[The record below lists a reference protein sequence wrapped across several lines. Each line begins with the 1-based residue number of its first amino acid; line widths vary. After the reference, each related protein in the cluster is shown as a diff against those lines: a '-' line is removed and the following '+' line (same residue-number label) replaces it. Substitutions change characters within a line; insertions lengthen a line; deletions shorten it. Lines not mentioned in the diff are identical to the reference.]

1 MPFPRLKSTIRLA
14 TAAVLFGT
22 LTVAGQAQDA
32 ATAPAAPVPQNTP
45 ETRPVPVLNYAKPVS
60 HFPNPIGP
68 YTSRH
73 LAPPNLANTSRID
86 QLMHDGKLY
95 LSLNDAIAL
104 ALENNLD
111 IAIARYNLN
120 IADTDVLRA
129 KAGASIL
136 GVNPGVVQNTP
147 GGGVGG
153 IGASAGASTGGT
165 SLGAG
170 GIGAGTNGL
179 VSSTL
184 GLGPAIT
191 SFDPVVTGTLQE
203 DHFSQQA
210 SSIFQG
216 VLPGS
221 SLVQNTGT
229 VNFAYNQAFQW
240 GMNLN
245 VSFTNTRQTTNSFF
259 SSLSPQLNSG
269 FKMTLTQPLLQG
281 FGFPANTRFIR
292 IAKNNRELSDVAFR
306 LQIIDSVDQ
315 IENIYWDLVYAY
327 ENARVQNESL
337 AFAQKTLSDTK
348 KQVEIGSLAPIE
360 TVRAQSTVAQDQQ
373 LVTAAQTNLQLEQLL
388 MKNALTRTLKD
399 PTLATADVIPTST
412 MDIPAQEPVV
422 PTEDLINEALR
433 HRAELVETR
442 IDLNSR
448 DLSNK
453 AVRSALLPTLD
464 LFAYYGG
471 AGVGGNQNP
480 VNVCSTPE
488 TLLQQEFGCASN
500 APGSLETITPTT
512 GIGNTLNQL
521 VNSTSPDKGVGLQLN
536 IPLRNRA
543 AQAVQI
549 RSELEY
555 RQAQMRLQ
563 QIENQV
569 GIEIRNAQYAVQQNR
584 ASVDSAQAAA
594 ELARQS
600 LDAEQKKYQFGTST
614 TTLVLQYQSQ
624 LATSESALVNATV
637 DYEKSR
643 IELDRATGALLDHHG
658 ISIDDAARGQV
669 THLPNVPYVAP
680 RKDMPPPPQ
689 AAPAQQAQDGRAS
702 KTGAVHNRA
711 LFFFLT
717 ILYNILCG
725 PRPLHSL
732 RPAKME

>member
-1 MPFPRLKSTIRLA
+1 MPFARLTSNIRLT
-14 TAAVLFGT
+14 TAAILLGT
-22 LTVAGQAQDA
+22 LTIAGWTAAAWAQEP
-32 ATAPAAPVPQNTP
+32 PAAPNPQNTP
-45 ETRPVPVLNYAKPVS
+45 ETRPLPVMNYSQPVS

-68 YTSRH
+68 YKPRH
-73 LAPPNLANTSRID
+73 MADPSLANTARID
-86 QLMHDGKLY
+86 QFMRDGKLY

-136 GVNPGVVQNTP
+136 GVNAGVVQNTP

-153 IGASAGASTGGT
+153 IGATAGASTGGT

-184 GLGPAIT
+184 GLGPNIN

-210 SSIFQG
+210 TSIFQG
-216 VLPGS
+216 VPPGT

-240 GMNLN
+240 GTNLTVGFN
-245 VSFTNTRQTTNSFF
+245 NSRQTTNSFF
-259 SSLSPQLNSG
+259 SSVSPALNSS
-269 FKMTLTQPLLQG
+269 FKATFSQHLLQG
-281 FGFPANTRFIR
+281 FGFAANTRFIR
-292 IAKNNRELSDVAFR
+292 IAKNNRELTDVAFR

-399 PTLATADVIPTST
+399 PALATADVIPTST
-412 MDIPAQEPVV
+412 MEIPPEEPIV

-433 HRAELVETR
+433 HRAELVESR

-448 DLSNK
+448 ELSNK

-471 AGVGGNQNP
+471 AGVGGDQNP
-480 VNVCSTPE
+480 INVCSNPQTE
-488 TLLQQEFGCASN
+488 LQLEFGCASN
-500 APGSLETITPTT
+500 TIPNEPPVFPTT
-512 GIGNTLNQL
+512 SIGNTLNQL

-637 DYEKSR
+637 AYEKSR
-643 IELDRATGALLDHHG
+643 IELDRATGTLLDHHG
-658 ISIDDAARGQV
+658 ISVDDAAKGQV
-669 THLPNVPYVAP
+669 TRMPSVPYIAP
-680 RKDMPPPPQ
+680 RKDMPSVAQPAPQ
-689 AAPAQQAQDGRAS
+689 AAPQQQ
-702 KTGAVHNRA
+702 
-711 LFFFLT
+711 
-717 ILYNILCG
+717 
-725 PRPLHSL
+725 PQ
-732 RPAKME
+732 

>member
-1 MPFPRLKSTIRLA
+1 MPFASAASNIRRA
-14 TAAVLFGT
+14 AAAVLFGT
-22 LTVAGQAQDA
+22 LTIACWGQEP
-32 ATAPAAPVPQNTP
+32 PAAPAPQNTP
-45 ETRPVPVLNYAKPVS
+45 ETRPLPVLNYAQPVS
-60 HFPNPIGP
+60 HFPNPVGP
-68 YTSRH
+68 YKPR
-73 LAPPNLANTSRID
+73 AVDAPNLANTARVDS
-86 QLMHDGKLY
+86 LMHDGKLY

-111 IAIARYNLN
+111 VAIARYNLN

-136 GVNPGVVQNTP
+136 GVNAGVVQNTP

-153 IGASAGASTGGT
+153 IGASAGASSGGT
-165 SLGAG
+165 NLGAG

-191 SFDPVVTGTLQE
+191 SFDPVITGTLQE
-203 DHFSQQA
+203 DHAESV
-210 SSIFQG
+210 S
-216 VLPGS
+216 S
-221 SLVQNTGT
+221 SLFNGVPILAQNTGT
-229 VNFAYNQAFQW
+229 VNFTYNQGFNW
-240 GMNLN
+240 GTNLQVGFSNSRVTSN
-245 VSFTNTRQTTNSFF
+245 VPFTTYSPVIN
-259 SSLSPQLNSG
+259 SSLRLQV
-269 FKMTLTQPLLQG
+269 TQHLLQG
-281 FGFPANTRFIR
+281 FGFPANARFIH

-337 AFAQKTLSDTK
+337 SFAQKTLSDTR

-412 MDIPAQEPVV
+412 MDVPAQEQVA
-422 PTEDLINEALR
+422 PTQDLIDDALR
-433 HRAELVETR
+433 HRAELVESR

-448 DLSNK
+448 DYSNK

-464 LFAYYGG
+464 AFAYYAGSGLGG
-471 AGVGGNQNP
+471 AQNP
-480 VNVCSTPE
+480 SNLCVNQTPDQR
-488 TLLQQEFGCASN
+488 LLGFCAGPNPSN
-500 APGSLETITPTT
+500 PNAIILPAVASVGLGGTY
-512 GIGNTLNQL
+512 NQL
-521 VNSTSPDKGVGLQLN
+521 VNSTAPDKGLGLQLN

-569 GIEIRNAQYAVQQNR
+569 GIEVRNAQYAVQQNR
-584 ASVDSAQAAA
+584 ASVDSAKAALD
-594 ELARQS
+594 LARQS
-600 LDAEQKKYQFGTST
+600 LDAEEKKYQFGTST

-624 LATSESALVNATV
+624 LATAESTLVNATV
-637 DYEKSR
+637 AYEKST
-643 IELDRATGALLDHHG
+643 IELDRATGSLLDHNG
-658 ISIDDAARGQV
+658 ISVDDAARGQV
-669 THLPNVPYVAP
+669 TRMPNVPYIAP
-680 RKDMPPPPQ
+680 RKDLPSVAQPVPQ
-689 AAPAQQAQDGRAS
+689 AATPQ
-702 KTGAVHNRA
+702 
-711 LFFFLT
+711 
-717 ILYNILCG
+717 
-725 PRPLHSL
+725 P
-732 RPAKME
+732 E

>member
-1 MPFPRLKSTIRLA
+1 MLFASAASNIRRA
-14 TAAVLFGT
+14 AAAVLFGT
-22 LTVAGQAQDA
+22 LTIAGWGQQP
-32 ATAPAAPVPQNTP
+32 PAAPTPQNTP
-45 ETRPVPVLNYAKPVS
+45 ETQPLPVLNYSQPVS

-68 YTSRH
+68 YKPRRVD
-73 LAPPNLANTSRID
+73 APNLANTARID
-86 QLMHDGKLY
+86 SLMHDGKVY

-111 IAIARYNLN
+111 VAIARYNLN

-136 GVNPGVVQNTP
+136 GVNAGVVQNTP

-184 GLGPAIT
+184 GLGPVIT
-191 SFDPVVTGTLQE
+191 SFDPIVTGTLQE

-245 VSFTNTRQTTNSFF
+245 VSFTNNRQTTNSFF

-269 FKMTLTQPLLQG
+269 FKMTVTQPLLQG

-292 IAKNNRELSDVAFR
+292 IAKNNRELTDVAFR

-337 AFAQKTLSDTK
+337 VFAQKTLSDTK

-373 LVTAAQTNLQLEQLL
+373 LVTTAQTNLQLEQLL

-412 MDIPAQEPVV
+412 MDVPAQEEVV
-422 PTEDLINEALR
+422 PTQDLINDALL

-442 IDLNSR
+442 IDLNR
-448 DLSNK
+448 RELSNK

-471 AGVGGNQNP
+471 AGIGGAQNP
-480 VNVCSTPE
+480 SSLCSNLTPD
-488 TLLQQEFGCASN
+488 LQEFGCAGPTVLSTP
-500 APGSLETITPTT
+500 PGQTLIPISPTT
-512 GIGNTLNQL
+512 SYGGTLNQL
-521 VNSTSPDKGVGLQLN
+521 INSTAPDKGVGLQLN

-543 AQAVQI
+543 AQSVQI
-549 RSELEY
+549 RSELEF
-555 RQAQMRLQ
+555 RHAQMRLQ

-569 GIEIRNAQYAVQQNR
+569 GIEIRNAQYPVQQNR
-584 ASVDSAQAAA
+584 ASVDSARAAV

-614 TTLVLQYQSQ
+614 TTLVSQFQSQ

-637 DYEKSR
+637 AYEKSR

-680 RKDMPPPPQ
+680 RKDVPAVAQPAPQ
-689 AAPAQQAQDGRAS
+689 AAPTQQPQ
-702 KTGAVHNRA
+702 
-711 LFFFLT
+711 
-717 ILYNILCG
+717 
-725 PRPLHSL
+725 
-732 RPAKME
+732 